1 MYQNILNGPYAVTI
15 FLLPED
21 CFACKSNH
29 TKAKFANM
37 LNGINDNSYHLHQFQ
52 SSETPFTIIMY
63 FKQRDNERPD
73 SRRNFAPKIPTSQRI
88 PKNVRQ
94 KKGRATALSTCNLQQ
109 HTHHD
114 TYQFRE
120 QHSLVFLDYPG
131 IDHHRSLSMDS
142 LSKTAGSLSR
152 QQSADTQRRHRL
164 R

>member
-29 TKAKFANM
+29 TKAKIANM

-94 KKGRATALSTCNLQQ
+94 KK
-109 HTHHD
+109 
-114 TYQFRE
+114 
-120 QHSLVFLDYPG
+120 VV
-131 IDHHRSLSMDS
+131 
-142 LSKTAGSLSR
+142 R
-152 QQSADTQRRHRL
+152 QL
-164 R
+164 